1 MRQTKKGLTDYYT
14 ESEDDAYG
22 YLRDI
27 VRRHG
32 GRMWHDKKGNPH
44 GAWKVRLNG
53 QTTEF
58 KGTGMGNLPDLDKY
72 YVPKRRNP
80 RIWKDYKDVLVR
92 GAEGWF
98 LRDLIKKCACP
109 EAAGAGGKINRLTR
123 SQDRLR
129 GLT

>member
-58 KGTGMGNLPDLDKY
+58 KGTGMGNLPDLDKILRAEEAQSENMEGLQGRARAWCGGV
-72 YVPKRRNP
+72 VP
-80 RIWKDYKDVLVR
+80 
-92 GAEGWF
+92 E
-98 LRDLIKKCACP
+98 
-109 EAAGAGGKINRLTR
+109 RL
-123 SQDRLR
+123 D
-129 GLT
+129 